1 MSVSFF
7 GKVQFFDTS
16 CTIYYTLFTHAYVT
30 VKVSEASSSNLEN
43 VYCLTDENEQFLKER
58 HLFPAS

>member
-7 GKVQFFDTS
+7 EKCSSLIHLAQY
-16 CTIYYTLFTHAYVT
+16 ITHYSHTYVT